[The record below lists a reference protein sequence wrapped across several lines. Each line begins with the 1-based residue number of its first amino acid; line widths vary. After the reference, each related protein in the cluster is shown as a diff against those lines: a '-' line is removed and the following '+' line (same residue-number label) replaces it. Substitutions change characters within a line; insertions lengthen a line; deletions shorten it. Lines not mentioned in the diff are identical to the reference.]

1 MIARRTAGLPIGTL
15 SLASNWLTSNTLVV
29 QSQSNCWLAT
39 GLIFGYRELPD
50 PRLGLP
56 EGLAG
61 GPHWVGSDP
70 SRRLSG
76 LFRCLAH
83 SRTPVDVNLREVHLR
98 VRPETAIHQVKIHTI
113 SGHRFVG
120 SKHQIN
126 ESEPNIILQSPA
138 DKRMELCV
146 AGASRDPRAP
156 GPTLKLEMAWD
167 QIVRTTE
174 MRQA

>member
-15 SLASNWLTSNTLVV
+15 SLASDWLTSNTLVV

-98 VRPETAIHQVKIHTI
+98 VRPEADMSRSLLQIADD
-113 SGHRFVG
+113 RFVRIP
-120 SKHQIN
+120 S
-126 ESEPNIILQSPA
+126 LRPA
-138 DKRMELCV
+138 LV
-146 AGASRDPRAP
+146 LLSVGIAGLKSGLRNSRYT
-156 GPTLKLEMAWD
+156 TLFK
-167 QIVRTTE
+167 
-174 MRQA
+174 